1 MVPRRTTRRA
11 STSSAR
17 APDQAERTMSIT
29 QTHASKRPSGPRF
42 LPGAFAALACR
53 VLVAAG
59 ADAQVRSKGITGGLE
74 SGTTLV
80 TLPATPS
87 GSFVARECSECRS
100 IRVSFDANAR
110 DVIGDEQVSCA
121 KFRGAAAKGEIRL
134 YVSYRLSDR
143 TLARLRLAAA

>member
-1 MVPRRTTRRA
+1 M
-11 STSSAR
+11 SS
-17 APDQAERTMSIT
+17 T
-29 QTHASKRPSGPRF
+29 QTHASKRPSGSRF
-42 LPGAFAALACR
+42 LPGALAALACC

-87 GSFVARECSECRS
+87 GSFLARECSDCPS
-100 IRVSFDANAR
+100 VRVSFDANTR
-110 DVIGDEQVSCA
+110 YVIGDEQVSYA
-121 KFRGAAAKGEIRL
+121 TFREAAEKGDIRL

-143 TLARLRLAAA
+143 TLTRLRLATAGN